1 VVPDEV
7 DLRIVHALGIKL
19 ELVRAEPALVARLSQ
34 DRTVHAVQD
43 LVANEVLVFEI
54 SRVDE
59 AEGHRQ

>member
-1 VVPDEV
+1 MSARTAV
-7 DLRIVHALGIKL
+7 RIVHALGIKL